1 MNASFMMTLYN
12 SLANGN
18 NRKMKPALLLILAGA
33 IYAQDF
39 DLVIANGRVMDPAT
53 NLDSVRHIGIR
64 AGKIAAVSA
73 SPLQGK
79 SVVDAKGMVVSPGF
93 IDLHSHGQTQEN
105 YRFKAK
111 DGVTTAL
118 EMEVGVSPVPAWYSA
133 REGKSL
139 INFGATSGHLPALMA
154 VMHDTGTLLPR
165 DKAVE
170 RAATPEERKQALAL
184 IGRGI
189 DDGALGI
196 GMGIAYI
203 PHSTR
208 AEILEVFQ
216 LAAARKVPVFVHMR
230 NSGPVEP
237 GAIDSIQEVLA
248 DAVASGASL
257 HIVHMNSTCLR
268 EAPLCLAM
276 IEGARK
282 RGLDVTTEAYPYTA
296 GMTDIGSAIF
306 GEGWQA
312 KNGGITYKDLQWAET
327 GERLTAESFA
337 RFRKQG
343 GMVAIHSIPEEVARL
358 AVGAPG
364 VMIASD
370 GILDKGKGHPRA
382 AGTYARVLGRYVREQ
397 HVIGLMDALR
407 KMTVEPA
414 DRIGMKAKGRIAAG
428 ADADIAVF
436 DPARVIDH
444 ATFEKPAQ
452 YSEGIQYVTVNGT
465 LVVKNGELVDGVNPG
480 RGLRREAA
488 TASRK

>member
-1 MNASFMMTLYN
+1 MNASFMPPLYTPWP
-12 SLANGN
+12 NGN
-18 NRKMKPALLLILAGA
+18 NQEMKPALFLILAGA
-33 IYAQDF
+33 IHAQDF

-53 NLDSVRHIGIR
+53 NLDAVRHIGIS

-73 SPLQGK
+73 APLRGK
-79 SVVDAKGMVVSPGF
+79 STVEAKGLVVSPGF

-105 YRFKAK
+105 YRLKAK

-118 EMEVGVSPVPAWYSA
+118 EMEAGASPIPSWYGA

-139 INFGATSGHLPALMA
+139 INFGATVGHLPALMA

-170 RAATPEERKQALAL
+170 RAASAQERKQALAL
-184 IGRGI
+184 LRRGL
-189 DDGALGI
+189 DDGAPGI

-216 LAAARKVPVFVHMR
+216 LAAERKVPVFVHMR
-230 NSGPVEP
+230 SAGPVEP

-248 DAVASGASL
+248 DAAASGASL
-257 HIVHMNSTCLR
+257 HIVHITSTCLR

-276 IEGARK
+276 IEGART

-296 GMTDIGSAIF
+296 GMTDISSAIF

-312 KNGGITYKDLQWAET
+312 QQGGITFSDLQWAET

-343 GMVAIHSIPEEVARL
+343 GMVAIHSIPEEIARL

-370 GILDKGKGHPRA
+370 GIMDNGKGHPRA
-382 AGTYARVLGRYVREQ
+382 AGTCARVLGRYVREQ
-397 HVIGLMDALR
+397 HVLSLMDALR
-407 KMTVEPA
+407 KMTVQPA
-414 DRIGMKAKGRIAAG
+414 DRLGVKAKGRIAVG
-428 ADADIAVF
+428 ADADLAVF
-436 DPARVIDH
+436 DPAKVIDR

-452 YSEGIQYVTVNGT
+452 YSEGIQFVTVNGT
-465 LVVKNGELVDGVNPG
+465 LVVKDGALVDGVAPG
-480 RGLRREAA
+480 RGLRR
-488 TASRK
+488 